1 MALVAGVDS
10 STQSTKVVIVD
21 SNTGA
26 IVGDGTAKHVVSG
39 TGGARETDPAVWEHA
54 LAEAIGKALASLRT
68 AGKVAAISVA
78 AQQHGLVVL
87 GADGTPLRPSLLW
100 NDTRAGKDAATL
112 VDALGGAAQC
122 AKRVGSV
129 LTPAFTVAKWAW
141 LRRCEPA
148 TAAQVR
154 AVCLPHDYLTALLTG
169 GLGGTD
175 STRGDPAQALS
186 TDRSDVSG
194 TGWWEPGRE
203 RYDEAALHLP
213 QVRLDVGML
222 PKVLGPLEPAGE
234 VRAAVAESL
243 GLGRGALVGPGAGDN
258 AAAGLAVGLGPGEA
272 SLSLGTSGT
281 VFVTAERPSADP
293 EGVVAGFASADGK
306 YLPLVCTLN
315 ATLAVEKVAAWL
327 GLARDD
333 VAPSGEVVFLP
344 WLDGERTPNLP
355 GASGTLSGL
364 RHDTDPRAV
373 LQAAYEG
380 AAATLLAGLDRITDW
395 AALEATSPLLLV
407 GGGAR
412 SGVWREVI
420 RRLSGRGILVPDA
433 KELVALGAAVQAASV
448 LEGVGSRTIVDRW
461 GTRKGEQE
469 PALAKD
475 EDKSQRIK
483 AWSGFVASW
492 ATGPGLV
499 EGQEPG
505 GQSG

>member
-21 SNTGA
+21 SSTGA
-26 IVGDGTAKHVVSG
+26 VVGEGTAKHVVSG
-39 TGGARETDPAVWEHA
+39 TGGARETDPAVWENA
-54 LAEAIGKALASLRT
+54 LGEAIGKAMASLQGT
-68 AGKVAAISVA
+68 GKVTAISVA

-87 GADGTPLRPSLLW
+87 AADGRPLRPSLLW
-100 NDTRAGKDAATL
+100 NDTRAAKDAAAL
-112 VDALGGAAQC
+112 VDALGGSAEC
-122 AKRVGSV
+122 AERVGSV

-141 LRRCEPA
+141 LRRSEPA
-148 TAAQVR
+148 TAAETR

-169 GLGGTD
+169 AVSGSGGTQSD
-175 STRGDPAQALS
+175 SAQAIS

-194 TGWWEPGRE
+194 TGWWQPGLE
-203 RYDEAALHLP
+203 RYDEAVLQLP
-213 QVRLDVGML
+213 QVGLDVGML
-222 PKVLGPLEPAGE
+222 PKVLGPMEPAGE
-234 VRAAVAESL
+234 VPAGVAERF
-243 GLGRGALVGPGAGDN
+243 GLSRGALVGPGAGDN

-315 ATLAVEKVAAWL
+315 ATLAVDKVAAWL

-355 GASGTLSGL
+355 GASGTMSGL
-364 RHDTDPRAV
+364 RHDTDPRSV

-395 AALEATSPLLLV
+395 ASLEPTSALLLV

-420 RRLSGRGILVPDA
+420 RRLSGRGVLVPDA

-448 LEGVGSRTIVDRW
+448 LEGVGPRVIVDRW

-469 PALAKD
+469 PPLAKD
-475 EDKSQRIK
+475 EEKSLRIK

-499 EGQEPG
+499 EGR
-505 GQSG
+505 